1 MTRLPQNIST
11 QNLASVLGSLPS
23 QQAMSVPPL
32 LNSAMVISAP
42 NFLSSGGK
50 ASPSTVAFNIAF
62 KPAVL
67 SSLTEK
73 SSKPGTLQA
82 IISTLKPLTATSTTT
97 TVTTTRLV

>member
-1 MTRLPQNIST
+1 
-11 QNLASVLGSLPS
+11 
-23 QQAMSVPPL
+23 
-32 LNSAMVISAP
+32 
-42 NFLSSGGK
+42 
-50 ASPSTVAFNIAF
+50 VAFNIAF